1 MNTKCNMLLI
11 TSRIGH
17 YRLAIINESSNSRPK
32 GLPDTGGN
40 MTNKHAC

>member
-11 TSRIGH
+11 AGRIGH
-17 YRLAIINESSNSRPK
+17 YRLAIINESSDPRPK
-32 GLPDTGGN
+32 SLSDTGGN